1 MIGIR
6 RGASRPLFT
15 LAALAGL
22 LLAGC
27 AEQQRSATPTGRVF
41 AADLAG
47 GAKKCT
53 APTPDLSAGQT
64 STVAMNVG
72 NDGGWCGVTVQNRG
86 RPFDTGLLSA
96 RPENGKV
103 LVRRVGDITRI
114 DYTPNS
120 RFAGTD
126 SFAVKL
132 IPGDSVVKV
141 NVTVTAP

>member
-6 RGASRPLFT
+6 QGASRPLFT
-15 LAALAGL
+15 LAALAALMLSGCTEPQRA
-22 LLAGC
+22 AG
-27 AEQQRSATPTGRVF
+27 PTGRVF

-53 APTPDLSAGQT
+53 APTPDLAAGQT
-64 STVAMNVG
+64 ATVAMTVG

-86 RPFDTGLLSA
+86 KPFDTGLLTG
-96 RPENGKV
+96 RPNNGKV
-103 LVRRVGDITRI
+103 LVRRVGDTTRI
-114 DYTPNS
+114 DYTPNA
-120 RFAGTD
+120 RFTGTD

>member
-6 RGASRPLFT
+6 QGATRPLFT
-15 LAALAGL
+15 LAALAAL

-27 AEQQRSATPTGRVF
+27 AEQQRAATPTGRVF

-53 APTPDLSAGQT
+53 APAPDLSAGQT
-64 STVAMNVG
+64 SNATMTVG
-72 NDGGWCGVTVQNRG
+72 NDGGWCGITVANRG
-86 RPFDTGLLSA
+86 RPFDTGLLTG
-96 RPENGKV
+96 RPDNGKV
-103 LVRRVGDITRI
+103 LVRRVGDTTRI
-114 DYTPNS
+114 DYTPNA
-120 RFAGTD
+120 RFTGTD

-141 NVTVTAP
+141 SVTVTAP